1 VDVQPKILVVDD
13 VPQNVRLLDA
23 VLSSNGYAVTSASSG
38 REALEKVTA
47 GVPDLILLDIQMP
60 EIDGYEVCRRLRAD
74 PATQFLPVVM
84 ITSSDTEVR
93 VNALEAGADDFVTKP
108 FDQQELLARVRSLVR
123 IKQYHDTIELQ
134 AAELAEWNRT
144 LEARVDAQVEELRAS
159 RTRVVSAADAERRRI
174 ERDLHD
180 GAQQHLIG
188 LAIHL
193 RLARDLADSE
203 PGKAK
208 EMLDA
213 LGDDVQDTLEQL
225 RDLAHGI
232 YPPLLQDRG
241 LAEALAAAAGRA
253 AARASVEVS
262 GIGRYEPNV
271 EAAVYFCCL
280 EALQNTAK
288 YAGDGATATVRVREE
303 VGGLLFEVADDGA
316 GFDMRDGRTGAGMTN
331 MRDRVGAIGGS
342 LRVESALGQG
352 TTISGLIPLER

>member
-23 VLSSNGYAVTSASSG
+23 VLSANGYTVTSASSG
-38 REALEKVTA
+38 LEALEKVTA
-47 GVPDLILLDIQMP
+47 ELPDLILLDIQMP
-60 EIDGYEVCRRLRAD
+60 KIDGYEVCRRLRAD
-74 PATQFLPVVM
+74 PASRFLPVVM

-93 VNALEAGADDFVTKP
+93 VNALEVGADDFVTKP
-108 FDQQELLARVRSLVR
+108 FDQQELLVRVRSLVR
-123 IKQYHDTIELQ
+123 IKQYHDTIESQ

-144 LEARVDAQVEELRAS
+144 LEARVEEQVVELRAS

-188 LAIHL
+188 LAVHL
-193 RLARDLADSE
+193 RLARELADTE
-203 PGKAK
+203 PAKTK

-213 LGDDVQDTLEQL
+213 LGDDLEEALEHL

-241 LAEALAAAAGRA
+241 LEDALAAAAGRA
-253 AARASVEVS
+253 ATRARVDAN
-262 GIGRYEPNV
+262 GIGRYEPDI

-280 EALQNTAK
+280 EALQNAAK
-288 YAGDGATATVRVREE
+288 YAGAGATATVRVREE
-303 VGGLLFEVADDGA
+303 HNGLLFEVFDDGA
-316 GFDMRDGRTGAGMTN
+316 GFDTSNLSTGVGMTN
-331 MRDRVGAIGGS
+331 MRDRIGAIGGS
-342 LRVESALGQG
+342 LRVESAAGAG